1 MEQGNGRL
9 LRTGHYCYEEVMST
23 FPPLPDWVQLEHQV
37 AHILQQQEE
46 HGWYFNERA
55 ACELEQTLRREMEE
69 TVGIL
74 RSKYGFVSGALF
86 TPKRNNR
93 TQGYVQGCSFTKLKQ
108 LNPTSRDHIAWILKT
123 HENWTP
129 TKLTATGKPV
139 VDETVLKDIGSE
151 TSLLFLKC
159 LDITK
164 KLGMISEGVNAWQ
177 KLSTTCNRIHHH
189 CSVATNTFRCAH
201 RKPNLAQVPSDE
213 RFRKLFQ
220 ATPTKV
226 LVSADLSGIELRM
239 LAHYLARYDQG
250 RYARILTTG
259 DIHQTNAERIGIT
272 RRQVKTVT
280 YAFLYGAGN
289 IKLGRS
295 FDKLLS
301 EESAAQKGADI
312 RKAYVAAIPGLAELL
327 QACKVRSSRGFA
339 VSIDGRRISVDKGH
353 KFLNYLLQGSAA
365 SIAKRWMVTINEC
378 MPQDAHQLSFIHDEL
393 NYECYRRDCEQ
404 LAEWLELA
412 AKFAGEHY
420 NLRCPIAAEAKI
432 GQTWADVH

>member
-1 MEQGNGRL
+1 MPP
-9 LRTGHYCYEEVMST
+9 
-23 FPPLPDWVQLEHQV
+23 FPTLPDWVELEHQV
-37 AHILQQQEE
+37 ATILTKQEQ
-46 HGWYFNERA
+46 HGWYFDERA
-55 ACELEQTLRREMEE
+55 ACELEQTLRGELEE
-69 TVGIL
+69 ATRIL
-74 RSKYGFVSGALF
+74 RSKYGFVAGAMF

-93 TQGYVQGCSFTKLKQ
+93 TQGYVQGCPFTKLKQ
-108 LNPTSRDHIAWILKT
+108 LNTTSRDHIAWILKT
-123 HENWTP
+123 HENWKP
-129 TKLTATGKPV
+129 IQLTATGKPV
-139 VDETVLKDIGSE
+139 IDETVLKDIGSE
-151 TSLLFLKC
+151 TAQLFLRC

-177 KLSTTCNRIHHH
+177 KLVTTCNRIHHH

-213 RFRKLFQ
+213 RFRKLFT

-239 LAHYLARYDQG
+239 LAHYLARYDKG
-250 RYARILTTG
+250 RYAKILTTG
-259 DIHQTNAERIGIT
+259 DIHQTNADRIGIT

-295 FDKLLS
+295 FDKQLS
-301 EESAAQKGADI
+301 EHEAAKKGADI

-327 QACKVRSSRGFA
+327 QACQKCSQRGYA
-339 VSIDGRRISVDKGH
+339 NAIDGRRISVDKGH

-365 SIAKRWMVTINEC
+365 TIAKRWMVTINEC

-393 NYECYRRDCEQ
+393 NYECYRRDCEE
-404 LAEWLELA
+404 LAKWLEMS
-412 AKFAGEHY
+412 AKLAGEY
-420 NLRCPIAAEAKI
+420 YRLRCPIAAEAKI

>member
-1 MEQGNGRL
+1 MP
-9 LRTGHYCYEEVMST
+9 T

-37 AHILQQQEE
+37 AHILQKQEE
-46 HGWYFNERA
+46 HGWYFDERA
-55 ACELEQTLRREMEE
+55 AYELESTLRGELEE
-69 TVGIL
+69 ATEVL
-74 RSKYGFVSGALF
+74 RRKFGFVAGTVF

-93 TQGYVQGCSFTKLKQ
+93 TQGYVQGCPFTKLKQ

-129 TKLTATGKPV
+129 TQLTATGKAV

-151 TSLLFLKC
+151 TALLFLKC

-189 CSVATNTFRCAH
+189 CGVATSTFRCAH

-213 RFRKLFQ
+213 RFRKLFR
-220 ATPTKV
+220 ATPTYQM
-226 LVSADLSGIELRM
+226 VSADLSGIELRM
-239 LAHYLARYDQG
+239 LAHYLSRYDNG
-250 RYARILTTG
+250 RYQRILTTG
-259 DIHQTNAERIGIT
+259 DIHQTNADRIGIT

-289 IKLGRS
+289 TKLGYS
-295 FDKLLS
+295 YDKLLS
-301 EESAAQKGADI
+301 EKAASIKGAEI
-312 RKAYVAAIPGLAELL
+312 RKAYIAAIPGLADLL
-327 QACKVRSSRGFA
+327 LACEKASKRGYA
-339 VSIDGRRISVDKGH
+339 NAIDGRRISVDKGH

-365 SIAKRWMVTINEC
+365 TIAKRWMVIVNEC
-378 MPQDAHQLSFIHDEL
+378 LPPDGHQLSFVHDEL
-393 NYECYRRDCEQ
+393 NYECYPRF
-404 LAEWLELA
+404 AEEFAKWLETA
-412 AKFAGEHY
+412 ARMAGEHY

-432 GQTWADVH
+432 GYTWADVH

>member
-1 MEQGNGRL
+1 MP
-9 LRTGHYCYEEVMST
+9 T
-23 FPPLPDWVQLEHQV
+23 FPTLPDWVQLEHQV
-37 AHILQQQEE
+37 AQILQKQEE
-46 HGWYFNERA
+46 HGWYFDQRA
-55 ACELEQTLRREMEE
+55 AYELESTLRGELEE
-69 TVGIL
+69 ATEIL
-74 RSKYGFVSGALF
+74 RRKYGFVSGAVF

-93 TQGYVQGCSFTKLKQ
+93 TQGYVQGCPFTKLKQ

-123 HENWTP
+123 HENWKP
-129 TKLTATGKPV
+129 TQMTATGKPV

-151 TSLLFLKC
+151 TAQLFLQC

-177 KLSTTCNRIHHH
+177 KLVTTCNRIHHH

-213 RFRKLFQ
+213 RFRKLFT

-239 LAHYLARYDQG
+239 LAHYLARYDKG

-295 FDKLLS
+295 FDKLLP
-301 EESAAQKGADI
+301 EEAAARKGADI
-312 RKAYVAAIPGLAELL
+312 RKAYVDAIPGLAELL
-327 QACKVRSSRGFA
+327 QACQKCSQRGYA
-339 VSIDGRRISVDKGH
+339 NAIDGRRIGVDKGH

-365 SIAKRWMVTINEC
+365 TIAKRWMVTINEC
-378 MPQDAHQLSFIHDEL
+378 MPEDAHQLSFIHDEL

-404 LAEWLELA
+404 LAKWLELA
-412 AKFAGEHY
+412 AKMSGEY
-420 NLRCPIAAEAKI
+420 YRLRCPIAAEAKI

>member
-1 MEQGNGRL
+1 
-9 LRTGHYCYEEVMST
+9 MST

-365 SIAKRWMVTINEC
+365 TIAKRWMVTINEC

-412 AKFAGEHY
+412 AKFAGEYY

-432 GQTWADVH
+432 GMTWADVH

>member
-1 MEQGNGRL
+1 MP
-9 LRTGHYCYEEVMST
+9 T

-37 AHILQQQEE
+37 AHILQKQEE
-46 HGWYFNERA
+46 HGWYFDERA
-55 ACELEQTLRREMEE
+55 AYELESALRGELEEATEILRR
-69 TVGIL
+69 
-74 RSKYGFVSGALF
+74 KYGFVAGAVF

-93 TQGYVQGCSFTKLKQ
+93 TQGYIQGCPFTKLKQ

-123 HENWTP
+123 HENWKP
-129 TKLTATGKPV
+129 TQMTATGKPV

-151 TSLLFLKC
+151 TAQLFLQC

-177 KLSTTCNRIHHH
+177 KLVTTCNRIHHH

-213 RFRKLFQ
+213 RFRKLFT

-239 LAHYLARYDQG
+239 LAHYLARYDKG

-301 EESAAQKGADI
+301 EEAAARKGADI
-312 RKAYVAAIPGLAELL
+312 RKAYVDAIPGLAELL
-327 QACKVRSSRGFA
+327 EACQKCSQRGYA
-339 VSIDGRRISVDKGH
+339 NAIDGRRIGVDKGH

-365 SIAKRWMVTINEC
+365 TIAKRWMVIINEC
-378 MPQDAHQLSFIHDEL
+378 LPPDGHQLSFIHDEL
-393 NYECYRRDCEQ
+393 NYECYRRVN
-404 LAEWLELA
+404 
-412 AKFAGEHY
+412 
-420 NLRCPIAAEAKI
+420 NLQN
-432 GQTWADVH
+432 G

>member
-1 MEQGNGRL
+1 MP
-9 LRTGHYCYEEVMST
+9 T
-23 FPPLPDWVQLEHQV
+23 FPTLPDWVQLEHQV
-37 AHILQQQEE
+37 AHILQRQEE
-46 HGWYFNERA
+46 HGWYFDQRA
-55 ACELEQTLRREMEE
+55 AYELESTLRREMEE
-69 TVGIL
+69 ATEVL
-74 RSKYGFVSGALF
+74 RRKYGFVAGAVF

-93 TQGYVQGCSFTKLKQ
+93 TQGYVQGCPFTKLKQ

-123 HENWTP
+123 HENWKP
-129 TKLTATGKPV
+129 TQMTATGKPV

-151 TSLLFLKC
+151 TAQLFLRC

-177 KLSTTCNRIHHH
+177 KLVTTCNRIHHH

-213 RFRKLFQ
+213 RFRKLFT

-239 LAHYLARYDQG
+239 LAHYLARYDKG
-250 RYARILTTG
+250 RYSRILTTG
-259 DIHQTNAERIGIT
+259 DIHQTNADRIGIT

-289 IKLGRS
+289 TKLGYS
-295 FDKLLS
+295 YDKLLS
-301 EESAAQKGADI
+301 EKAAAVKGAEI
-312 RKAYVAAIPGLAELL
+312 RKAYIAAIPGLADLL
-327 QACKVRSSRGFA
+327 QACEKASKRGYA
-339 VSIDGRRISVDKGH
+339 NAIDGRRISVDKGH

-365 SIAKRWMVTINEC
+365 TIAKRWMVIVNEC
-378 MPQDAHQLSFIHDEL
+378 LPPDGHQLSFVHDEL
-393 NYECYRRDCEQ
+393 NYECYPRF
-404 LAEWLELA
+404 AEEFAKWLETA
-412 AKFAGEHY
+412 ARLAGEHY

-432 GQTWADVH
+432 GYTWADVH

>member
-1 MEQGNGRL
+1 
-9 LRTGHYCYEEVMST
+9 MST
-23 FPPLPDWVQLEHQV
+23 FPPLPDWVKLEHQV
-37 AHILQQQEE
+37 AHILQKQEE
-46 HGWYFNERA
+46 HGWYFDERG

-69 TVGIL
+69 ATGIL
-74 RSKYGFVSGALF
+74 RSKYGFVAGALF

-123 HENWTP
+123 HENWKP
-129 TKLTATGKPV
+129 DQLTATGKPV
-139 VDETVLKDIGSE
+139 IDETVLKDIGSE
-151 TSLLFLKC
+151 TALLFLRC

-177 KLSTTCNRIHHH
+177 KLVTTSSRIHHH

-213 RFRKLFQ
+213 RFRKLFT

-239 LAHYLARYDQG
+239 LAHYLARYDKG

-259 DIHQTNAERIGIT
+259 DIHATNAERIGIT

-289 IKLGRS
+289 VKLGHS
-295 FDKLLS
+295 YDKLLS
-301 EESAAQKGADI
+301 ETEAAKKGASI
-312 RKAYVAAIPGLAELL
+312 RKAYIAAIPGLAELL
-327 QACKVRSSRGFA
+327 EACQKCSTRGYA
-339 VSIDGRRISVDKGH
+339 NAIDGRRIGVDKGH

-365 SIAKRWMVTINEC
+365 TIAKRWMVTINDC
-378 MPQDAHQLSFIHDEL
+378 LPDHTHQLSFVHDEL
-393 NYECYRRDCEQ
+393 NYECYPKD
-404 LAEWLELA
+404 AEELSKWLEIS
-412 AKFAGEHY
+412 AKLAGEY
-420 NLRCPIAAEAKI
+420 YRLRCPIAAEAHI

>member
-1 MEQGNGRL
+1 MP
-9 LRTGHYCYEEVMST
+9 T
-23 FPPLPDWVQLEHQV
+23 FPTLPDWVQLEHQV
-37 AHILQQQEE
+37 AHILQRQEE
-46 HGWYFNERA
+46 HGWYFDQRA
-55 ACELEQTLRREMEE
+55 AYELESTLRREMEE
-69 TVGIL
+69 ATEVL
-74 RSKYGFVSGALF
+74 RRKYGFVAGAVF

-93 TQGYVQGCSFTKLKQ
+93 TQGYVQGCPFTKLKQ

-123 HENWTP
+123 HENWKP
-129 TKLTATGKPV
+129 TQMTATGKPV

-151 TSLLFLKC
+151 TAQLFLKC

-177 KLSTTCNRIHHH
+177 KLVTTCNRIHHH

-213 RFRKLFQ
+213 RFRKLFT

-239 LAHYLARYDQG
+239 LAHYLARYDKG

-259 DIHQTNAERIGIT
+259 DIHQTNADRIGIT

-301 EESAAQKGADI
+301 EEAAARKGADI
-312 RKAYVAAIPGLAELL
+312 RKAYVDAIPGLAELL
-327 QACKVRSSRGFA
+327 QACQKCSQRGYA
-339 VSIDGRRISVDKGH
+339 NAIDGRRIGVDKGH

-365 SIAKRWMVTINEC
+365 TIAKRWMVTINQC
-378 MPQDAHQLSFIHDEL
+378 LPPDAHQLSFIHDEL

-404 LAEWLELA
+404 LAKWLELA
-412 AKFAGEHY
+412 AKMAGEYY

>member
-1 MEQGNGRL
+1 MP
-9 LRTGHYCYEEVMST
+9 T

-37 AHILQQQEE
+37 AHILQKQEE
-46 HGWYFNERA
+46 HGWYFDERA
-55 ACELEQTLRREMEE
+55 AYELESTLRGELEE
-69 TVGIL
+69 ATEVL
-74 RSKYGFVSGALF
+74 RRKFGFVAGTVF

-93 TQGYVQGCSFTKLKQ
+93 TQGYVQGCPFTKLKQ

-129 TKLTATGKPV
+129 TQLTATGKPV

-151 TSLLFLKC
+151 TAQLFLQC

-189 CSVATNTFRCAH
+189 CGVATSTFRCAH

-213 RFRKLFQ
+213 RFRKLFR
-220 ATPTKV
+220 ATPTYQM
-226 LVSADLSGIELRM
+226 VSADLSGIELRM
-239 LAHYLARYDQG
+239 LAHYLSRYDNG
-250 RYARILTTG
+250 RYQRILTTG
-259 DIHQTNAERIGIT
+259 DIHQTNADRIGIT

-289 IKLGRS
+289 TKLGYS
-295 FDKLLS
+295 YDKLLS
-301 EESAAQKGADI
+301 EKAAAVKGAEI
-312 RKAYVAAIPGLAELL
+312 RKAYIAAIPGLADLL
-327 QACKVRSSRGFA
+327 LACEKASKRGYA
-339 VSIDGRRISVDKGH
+339 NAIDGRRISVDKGH

-365 SIAKRWMVTINEC
+365 TIAKRWMVIVNEC
-378 MPQDAHQLSFIHDEL
+378 LPPDGHQLSFVHDEL
-393 NYECYRRDCEQ
+393 NYECYPRF
-404 LAEWLELA
+404 AEEFAKWLETA
-412 AKFAGEHY
+412 ARLAGEHY

-432 GQTWADVH
+432 GYTWADVH

>member
-1 MEQGNGRL
+1 MP
-9 LRTGHYCYEEVMST
+9 T

-37 AHILQQQEE
+37 AHILQKQEE
-46 HGWYFNERA
+46 HGWYFDERA
-55 ACELEQTLRREMEE
+55 AYELESTLRGELEE
-69 TVGIL
+69 ATEVL
-74 RSKYGFVSGALF
+74 RRKFGFVAGTVF

-93 TQGYVQGCSFTKLKQ
+93 TQGYVQGCPFTKLKQ
-108 LNPTSRDHIAWILKT
+108 LNPTSRDHIAWILQT
-123 HENWTP
+123 HENWKP
-129 TKLTATGKPV
+129 TQRTATGKPV

-151 TSLLFLKC
+151 TALLFLKC

-189 CSVATNTFRCAH
+189 CGVATSTFRCAH

-213 RFRKLFQ
+213 RFRKLFR
-220 ATPTKV
+220 ATPTYQM
-226 LVSADLSGIELRM
+226 VSADLSGIELRM
-239 LAHYLARYDQG
+239 LAHYLSRYDNG
-250 RYARILTTG
+250 RYQRILTTG
-259 DIHQTNAERIGIT
+259 DIHQTNADRIGIT

-295 FDKLLS
+295 FDKLLP
-301 EESAAQKGADI
+301 EEAAARKGADI

-327 QACKVRSSRGFA
+327 QACKTRSERGYA
-339 VSIDGRRISVDKGH
+339 NAIDGRRISVDKGH

-365 SIAKRWMVTINEC
+365 TIAKRWMVIVNEC
-378 MPQDAHQLSFIHDEL
+378 LPPDGHHLSFVHDEL
-393 NYECYRRDCEQ
+393 NYECYPRF
-404 LAEWLELA
+404 AEEFAKWLETA
-412 AKFAGEHY
+412 ARLAGEHY

-432 GQTWADVH
+432 GYTWADVH